1 MTFCPECPQWARDF
15 KERLERILFKDQST
29 TTRFWFGIVTVFF
42 GFFISMS
49 HTVDNPHS
57 EYTLML
63 KLAPPWLWAMAYFLN
78 GAAYIYGAY
87 TNRYSKVQLMLEGTL
102 GVVVWVGS
110 AYAVSITQGVIGAHA
125 GGALI
130 AFWLYVRYPTHWEG
144 SR

>member
-1 MTFCPECPQWARDF
+1 MIACPECPQWLQRF
-15 KERLERILFKDQST
+15 RKRMEFILFVDQST
-29 TTRFWFGIVTVFF
+29 TTRLWFGIVTMLF
-42 GFFISMS
+42 GLFISFS
-49 HTVDNPHS
+49 HAVDNAHS

-63 KLAPPWLWAMAYFLN
+63 QLAPSWLWAFAYFTN

-87 TNRYSKVQLMLEGTL
+87 TNEYSKLQLMLEGTL

-110 AYAVSITQGVIGAHA
+110 AYAVSVTQGVIGAHA